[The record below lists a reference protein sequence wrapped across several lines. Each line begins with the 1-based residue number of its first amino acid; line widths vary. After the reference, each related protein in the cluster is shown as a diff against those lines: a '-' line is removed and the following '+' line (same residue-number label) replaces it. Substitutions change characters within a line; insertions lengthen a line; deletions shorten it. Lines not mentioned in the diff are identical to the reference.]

1 MAKKKSSLGRG
12 FDTLFLDNTIEQEE
26 SESSKT
32 LRLSKIEPN
41 PDQPRREFDL
51 ELLTELADSIAKNGV
66 IQPIAVRPAQN
77 EGYFTIVAGER
88 RWRAAKM
95 AGLSEIPVIILDID
109 DKKAAELALIENIQ
123 RKDLNPIEE
132 ARAYKALI
140 DEYDMTQADLAATV
154 GKSRVSITN
163 FLRLLDLPDEVLD
176 LVSDE
181 SISTGHARA
190 LLGLKDPDDML
201 PLAKRISEESLSVR
215 ATEEAVRR
223 LNSRN
228 IEREGKE
235 ESAEKRQLREYY
247 KAIENKATA
256 HIGSR
261 VKISDSSRSKSI
273 SIAFSSTE
281 ELEDILIKLCTTAI
295 FDDIK

>member
-26 SESSKT
+26 SERSKT

-77 EGYFTIVAGER
+77 EGYFTIIAGER

-163 FLRLLDLPDEVLD
+163 FLRLLDLPDEILH

-190 LLGLKDPDDML
+190 LLGLKNPDDLL
-201 PLAKRISEESLSVR
+201 PLAKRIADESLSVR

-223 LNSRN
+223 LNSKKSQ
-228 IEREGKE
+228 EVKSP
-235 ESAEKRQLREYY
+235 SAEKLQLREYY

>member
-51 ELLTELADSIAKNGV
+51 ELLTELADSIVKNGV

-109 DKKAAELALIENIQ
+109 DKKSAELALIENIQ

-163 FLRLLDLPDEVLD
+163 FIRLLDLPNEVLD

-201 PLAKRISEESLSVR
+201 PLAKRISEELLSVR

-223 LNSRN
+223 LNSRS

-235 ESAEKRQLREYY
+235 ESAEKRQLKEYY

>member
-26 SESSKT
+26 SERSKT

-77 EGYFTIVAGER
+77 EGYFTIIAGER

-163 FLRLLDLPDEVLD
+163 FLRLLDLPDEILH

-190 LLGLKDPDDML
+190 LLGLKNPDDLL
-201 PLAKRISEESLSVR
+201 PLAKRIADESLSVR

-223 LNSRN
+223 LNSKKSQ
-228 IEREGKE
+228 EVKSP
-235 ESAEKRQLREYY
+235 SAEKLQLREDY

>member
-26 SESSKT
+26 SENSKT

-77 EGYFTIVAGER
+77 EGYFTIIAGER

-190 LLGLKDPDDML
+190 LLGLKNPDDMP
-201 PLAKRISEESLSVR
+201 PLAKRIADESLSVR

-223 LNSRN
+223 LNS
-228 IEREGKE
+228 KKSE
-235 ESAEKRQLREYY
+235 EVKSPSAEKLQLREYY

>member
-26 SESSKT
+26 SERSKT

-77 EGYFTIVAGER
+77 EGYFTIIAGER

-163 FLRLLDLPDEVLD
+163 FLRLLDLPDEILH

-190 LLGLKDPDDML
+190 LLGLKNPDDLL
-201 PLAKRISEESLSVR
+201 PLAKRIADESLSVR

-223 LNSRN
+223 LNSKKSQ
-228 IEREGKE
+228 EVKSP
-235 ESAEKRQLREYY
+235 SAEKHQLREYY